1 MELEIQ
7 KYECQ
12 NEEYLIYDCTRNSYE
27 FGAREARVMCSQ
39 SVGICARKV
48 LIGPIIK
55 SRMKGDLTMRIYNPD
70 GTTAKPQLQDVK
82 VFLKYLQ
89 DAGYEQTPRSDTGIY
104 YDSEDIKKV
113 CRMVFFEN
121 FLKKYCIQPIKP
133 EDNIAQYKII

>member
-1 MELEIQ
+1 MELELQ

-12 NEEYLIYDCTRNSYE
+12 NEEYLIYDCTRNRYE

-39 SVGICARKV
+39 SAGLCVRKV
-48 LIGPIIK
+48 LVGPIIK
-55 SRMKGDLTMRIYNPD
+55 SSMKGDLTMKIYNPD

-104 YDSEDIKKV
+104 YVAEDIKKV
-113 CRMVFFEN
+113 CRMVFFEK
-121 FLKKYCIQPIKP
+121 FLEKYYIQQIKHD
-133 EDNIAQYKII
+133 DNIVQYKII